1 MKKNLIYI
9 APSVEFVD
17 YINEGVLCQ
26 SGLLEDFNEVD
37 LVDIEIPAPVAL

>member
-26 SGLLEDFNEVD
+26 SGLLEDFNEVE
-37 LVDIEIPAPVAL
+37 LASVEIL